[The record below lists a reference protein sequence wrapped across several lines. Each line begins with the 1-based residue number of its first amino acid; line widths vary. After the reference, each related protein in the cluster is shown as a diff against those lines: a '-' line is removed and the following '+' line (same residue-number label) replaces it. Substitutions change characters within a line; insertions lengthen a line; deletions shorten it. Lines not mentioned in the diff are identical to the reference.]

1 MTKVMKTVQG
11 ECFDEWRWEREGW
24 ASFLDVIQ
32 VRKVASGD
40 CFDSRRGGVMTRMSL
55 ASFLDVTKVLGDC
68 FDG

>member
-1 MTKVMKTVQG
+1 MTKVRKTVQG
-11 ECFDEWRWEREGW
+11 ECFDEWRWEKVGW
-24 ASFLDVIQ
+24 ASFFDVIQ